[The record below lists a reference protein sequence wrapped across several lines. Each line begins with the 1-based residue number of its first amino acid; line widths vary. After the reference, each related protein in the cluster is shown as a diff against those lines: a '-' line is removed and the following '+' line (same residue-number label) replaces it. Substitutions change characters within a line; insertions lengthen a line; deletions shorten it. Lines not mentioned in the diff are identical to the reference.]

1 MHLLRAELR
10 KLLGNPMLTGF
21 TVWIFPVGIGA
32 FLLIGIVLSFLLE
45 TPARAMALTSS
56 GSWTSDSAGI
66 WRAVTAFPLN
76 ILGNLLPLAFMA
88 VAFAG
93 EYAWG
98 TYRNVLPRAHRIA
111 VLAAKTAAL
120 VLVLSASFLVT
131 SILTPVGFAIMRSKA
146 GLDYGPAL
154 TGQSLA
160 DFAVRYGQELLLG
173 VLGLLVLAGFASLA
187 AILTRSILGGLLAGF
202 GLSVLEPMSFAGLAL
217 VSRLFDWP
225 AVVELYRFTASYNL
239 DNARAWFLDGHAFQS
254 PLVDITSAPSLVGS
268 LLILIVWIALLL
280 GASAWIFNRQDI
292 GE

>member
-1 MHLLRAELR
+1 MRLLRAELR

-32 FLLIGIVLSFLLE
+32 FLLIGIVLGFLLE
-45 TPARAMALTSS
+45 TPGRAMALTSS
-56 GSWTSDSAGI
+56 GRWTSDATGI
-66 WRAVTAFPLN
+66 WRAVTSFPLN

-131 SILTPVGFAIMRSKA
+131 SILTPIGFAIMRSKV
-146 GLDYGPAL
+146 GLDYGPAV
-154 TGQSLA
+154 TGQALA

-173 VLGLLVLAGFASLA
+173 VLGLLVLAGFAALA

-202 GLSVLEPMSFAGLAL
+202 GLSVLEPMSFAGLIL

-225 AVVELYRFTASYNL
+225 AVVELYRFTVSYNL

-254 PLVDITSAPSLVGS
+254 PLVEISSPPQLGGS

>member
-56 GSWTSDSAGI
+56 GSWTSDATGI

-120 VLVLSASFLVT
+120 VLVLSTSFLVT

-173 VLGLLVLAGFASLA
+173 VLGLLVLAGFASFA
-187 AILTRSILGGLLAGF
+187 AILTRSILGGLLASF

-225 AVVELYRFTASYNL
+225 TVVELYRFTASYNL

-254 PLVDITSAPSLVGS
+254 PLVEITSAPSLAGS

-280 GASAWIFNRQDI
+280 VASAWIFNRQDI